1 MHKSARDV
9 LDAPEF
15 HRLVARRWRISLI
28 LTACL
33 FVLYYGYILLIATQ
47 KAFLSR
53 RLGETI
59 TVGIPLGAAVIV
71 GAWALT
77 AAYVVWANRHYDR
90 EVARLRGLIHH
101 D

>member
-1 MHKSARDV
+1 MNQSARDV

-15 HRLVARRWRISLI
+15 HRLVARRWRVSLV

-33 FVLYYGYILLIATQ
+33 FALYYGYILLIATQ

-59 TVGIPLGAAVIV
+59 TIGIPIGAAVIV
-71 GAWALT
+71 GAWLLT

-90 EVARLRGLIHH
+90 EAARLRGLIRH

>member
-1 MHKSARDV
+1 MHQSARDV

-59 TVGIPLGAAVIV
+59 TIGIPIGAAVIV

>member
-1 MHKSARDV
+1 VHKSARDV

-15 HRLVARRWRISLI
+15 HRLVSRRWRVSLI

-33 FVLYYGYILLIATQ
+33 FVLYYGYIVLIATQ

-53 RLGETI
+53 RLGESMTI
-59 TVGIPLGAAVIV
+59 GIPIGAAVIV
-71 GAWALT
+71 GAWVLT
-77 AAYVVWANRHYDR
+77 AAYVVWANRRYDR
-90 EVARLRGLIHH
+90 EVARLRALIKH